1 MPMARVGRGDW
12 ITKLEFH
19 ARLVRWFRESDEPV
33 VGDPDAHRRT
43 TWIWIRDGHR
53 LVRLYADTT
62 RESVGAYLALLRASP
77 GDLSWT
83 VVESA
88 AGHLTKVAFGPD
100 LVTLDGFHLYMDP
113 RTLPRLV

>member
-1 MPMARVGRGDW
+1 MERVGRRDW
-12 ITKLEFH
+12 ITRLEFH

-53 LVRLYADTT
+53 LARLYADTT
-62 RESVGAYLALLRASP
+62 RESVAAYLNLLGSAR

-100 LVTLDGFHLYMDP
+100 QTILDGFHLYIDP
-113 RTLPRLV
+113 RTLPRAI